1 MPASGQAPA
10 AENRAAAQHAAPDA
24 GKPARDGRRSSIK
37 SSVDTRASSWR
48 CLPLESA
55 SRLYAEFS
63 PPAIFGYFWPKI
75 GEV

>member
-1 MPASGQAPA
+1 MPARGQAPA

-24 GKPARDGRRSSIK
+24 GKPERDGRRSSSR
-37 SSVDTRASSWR
+37 SSAATRASSWR

-55 SRLYAEFS
+55 SRIYAEL
-63 PPAIFGYFWPKI
+63 PPPNIFGYFWPKI

>member
-1 MPASGQAPA
+1 MPARGQAPD
-10 AENRAAAQHAAPDA
+10 AENRAAAQHATPDA
-24 GKPARDGRRSSIK
+24 GKPARDGRQCSSR

-48 CLPLESA
+48 CLLLESA

-63 PPAIFGYFWPKI
+63 PRDIFGYFWPKI